1 MFLYRGKDIGGRAKL
16 TDTCLKII
24 SEGDAE
30 GILDILPHI
39 RVLRS
44 PEFFQ
49 PLVELLS
56 NGKSEQRSAA
66 AAALGSLGNPECV
79 APLRDAFFR
88 VGPARKREIK
98 PLQAAIIGALGEIPS
113 PEAVRVIQEIQQL
126 DPPKGNPGNR
136 RRQLLISALG
146 QLAQQELSLA
156 EAELVTFLSEPDP
169 ILRSLAVTELAL
181 AYWHRPNR
189 ISGTLLQQ
197 IFDLTADQSDEVA
210 IAAHAGLNS
219 LAQLGCRKA
228 ELLIGQLSEESRA

>member
-1 MFLYRGKDIGGRAKL
+1 MFLYRGKDIGGREKL
-16 TDTCLKII
+16 TDTCLRII

-44 PEFFQ
+44 PQFFQ
-49 PLVELLS
+49 PLVELLHA
-56 NGKSEQRSAA
+56 GKIEQRSAA
-66 AAALGSLGNPECV
+66 AAALGSLGDPECID
-79 APLRDAFFR
+79 PLRRTFFSIS
-88 VGPARKREIK
+88 PTRKREVR

-113 PEAVRVIQEIQQL
+113 PEAVQVLKEIQQL
-126 DPPKGNPGNR
+126 DPPEENPGNQR
-136 RRQLLISALG
+136 RRLLVSALG
-146 QLAQQELSLA
+146 QLAQQEVSLA
-156 EAELVTFLSEPDP
+156 EAQLVAFLSESEPT
-169 ILRSLAVTELAL
+169 LRGLAVSELAL

-197 IFDLTADQSDEVA
+197 IFDLTADPSDEVA

-228 ELLIGQLSEESRA
+228 EVLIALLSEESTA